1 VIWRTVVLA
10 AYLGVPLACCIA
22 WGGWAW
28 FMFFAVWGL
37 VWFGFSIVWGWAL
50 RARRQLMKQST
61 SG

>member
-1 VIWRTVVLA
+1 VVWRSVFLA
-10 AYLGVPLACCIA
+10 VYLGVPLACCVA

-28 FMFFAVWGL
+28 FMFFAVWGV
-37 VWFGFSIVWGWAL
+37 VWFGFSIFWGWAL